1 MKKIIFIAVVAMI
14 LNFNYIQDHW
24 QVSLT
29 MVFGSLIAG
38 ATSEGGGAVAFPVFT
53 KLLQINPT
61 DAKNFSL
68 AIQSVGM
75 TMATI
80 VIIYLGIRVE
90 WRVIRWAS
98 LGGIIGI
105 IISSIWLAPILPPA
119 IIKMS
124 FTAMISSFAITLFIL
139 NRNQRIFNKHL
150 IIFENTE
157 RIILIGAGFLGGMM
171 SGLVGNGID
180 IITFSI
186 MVLLFKMNE
195 KIATPTSVILMAINA
210 LVGFSVQIFILDG
223 LNPQVYAYWQAAI
236 PVVII
241 GAPLG
246 AIICSRLNRI
256 IIVRTLLV
264 LIAIELI
271 SSVLLIPLTAM
282 VTISGIITF
291 MVFSI
296 IYYWIYHIKRYEKK
310 NWQKS
315 PKCPSIRSIEILR

>member
-1 MKKIIFIAVVAMI
+1 
-14 LNFNYIQDHW
+14 
-24 QVSLT
+24 
-29 MVFGSLIAG
+29 
-38 ATSEGGGAVAFPVFT
+38 
-53 KLLQINPT
+53 
-61 DAKNFSL
+61 
-68 AIQSVGM
+68 M

-90 WRVIRWAS
+90 WRVIAWAS
-98 LGGIIGI
+98 LGGVIGI
-105 IISSIWLAPILPPA
+105 ICSLIWLAPILPPA
-119 IIKMS
+119 MIKMS

-157 RIILIGAGFLGGMM
+157 RIILIGAGFLGGIM

-180 IITFSI
+180 IITFSV

-210 LVGFSVQIFILDG
+210 LAGFSVQIFILDG
-223 LNPQVYAYWQAAI
+223 LNQQVYSYWQAAI

-256 IIVRTLLV
+256 IIVRVLLT

-271 SSVLLIPLTAM
+271 SSVLLIPLTTM

-296 IYYWIYHIKRYEKK
+296 IYYWIYHIQRYEKK
-310 NWQKS
+310 FWQKS
-315 PKCPSIRSIEILR
+315 SKCPSIKNVEKFS